1 VNVGCCA
8 SAPTLACTLSFA
20 STFGSENRV
29 KAKAM
34 MVVGTSSHAGK
45 SWTATAICRL
55 LRRRGLRV
63 APFKAQNMSLNS
75 YPCADGGEIGRAQV
89 AQAEAC
95 GLEPLADMNPI
106 LLKPTAHD
114 ASQVIVNGRVW
125 KQLSARD
132 YYTHYEF
139 LLGQVTAAFERL
151 SEKFEFIVMEG
162 AGSAS
167 EINLRSRDLVNLP
180 LAARLGTPA
189 MLVADIDRGGVF
201 ASVAGTFALLEPGER
216 ELLRSFV
223 INRFRGDRAIFADG
237 CATLEQLAGRP
248 CLGVFPY
255 AEDIRLDDEDIVS
268 LEDRAAGTAPANGA
282 VRRDAGH
289 GLRVVIVRLPRI
301 SNFTDFRLLPD
312 AEYITEPCPETP
324 DCIILPGTKNTI
336 GDLLWLRQRGL
347 DRWIL
352 DCHARG
358 ASVWGICGGYQILG
372 RRISDPAGVESGSGS
387 GSVEGLGLLPI
398 STVMLEEKT
407 TRVVNAK
414 CARSG
419 VEFRAYEI
427 HMGDTRTV
435 DQERPAGGAN
445 GKGMETGEGKCFAW
459 VDGKPEG
466 WCGEGI
472 AGTYLH
478 GALETPEVLR
488 SRLADVASRRGKE
501 FDASAIRGDSKQRHY
516 DRLADWFEQ
525 HVDLPRFEELYLR

>member
-1 VNVGCCA
+1 VNVGCRA
-8 SAPTLACTLSFA
+8 SAPTLARTLSFA
-20 STFGSENRV
+20 PSFGSENRV
-29 KAKAM
+29 QAKAM
-34 MVVGTSSHAGK
+34 MVVGTSSHVGK
-45 SWTATAICRL
+45 SWTATAICRS
-55 LRRRGLRV
+55 LRRRGVRV

-125 KQLSARD
+125 KHLSARD

-151 SEKFEFIVMEG
+151 SKKFEFIVMEG

-201 ASVAGTFALLEPGER
+201 ASIAGTFALIEPGER

-237 CATLEQLAGRP
+237 CEMLEQLAGRP

-255 AEDIRLDDEDIVS
+255 VEDIRLDDEDIVS
-268 LEDRAAGTAPANGA
+268 LEERVGETPAASGA
-282 VRRDAGH
+282 LRRDAGH

-312 AEYITEPCPETP
+312 AEYITAPRPEIP
-324 DCIILPGTKNTI
+324 DCIILPGSKNTI
-336 GDLLWLRQRGL
+336 GDLLWLRERGL

-358 ASVWGICGGYQILG
+358 ASVWGICGGYQMLG
-372 RRISDPAGVESGSGS
+372 RRISDPASVDSGG

-398 STVMLEEKT
+398 ETVMLEEKT
-407 TRVVNAK
+407 TRVVSAK
-414 CARSG
+414 CALSG
-419 VEFRAYEI
+419 VEFQAYEI
-427 HMGDTRTV
+427 HMGETRLQDRETTTRGV
-435 DQERPAGGAN
+435 N
-445 GKGMETGEGKCFAW
+445 GKNTETGAGKCFAW
-459 VDGKPEG
+459 IGGKPEG
-466 WCGEGI
+466 CCREDI
-472 AGTYLH
+472 TGTYLH

-488 SRLADVASRRGKE
+488 SRLAEVARRRGKV
-501 FDASAIRGDSKQRHY
+501 FDPSEVRGDSKQQHY

-525 HVDLPRFEELYLR
+525 HVDFARFEELYLR